1 MYPME
6 VFSGQKRPIV
16 ILFKLG
22 HSISYEKVSEIETA
36 QAEVAEQFQSISSV
50 LPIQPVLQST
60 KVTIFLKLP
69 YQEIKF
75 IITY

>member
-1 MYPME
+1 ME

-16 ILFKLG
+16 ILSKLG

-36 QAEVAEQFQSISSV
+36 QAEVAEQFQSNSSV

>member
-1 MYPME
+1 ME

-16 ILFKLG
+16 ILSKLG

-36 QAEVAEQFQSISSV
+36 QAEVAEQFQSNSSV

-60 KVTIFLKLP
+60 RVTIFLKLP

>member
-36 QAEVAEQFQSISSV
+36 QAEVAE
-50 LPIQPVLQST
+50 
-60 KVTIFLKLP
+60 
-69 YQEIKF
+69 
-75 IITY
+75 

>member
-1 MYPME
+1 ME

-36 QAEVAEQFQSISSV
+36 QAEEVAEQFQSNSSV

>member
-1 MYPME
+1 ME
-6 VFSGQKRPIV
+6 VVSGQKRPIV
-16 ILFKLG
+16 ILSKLG

-36 QAEVAEQFQSISSV
+36 QAEVAEQFQSNSSV

>member
-1 MYPME
+1 ME

-36 QAEVAEQFQSISSV
+36 QAEVAEQFQSNSSV

>member
-1 MYPME
+1 ME

-36 QAEVAEQFQSISSV
+36 QAEVAEQFQSNSSV

-69 YQEIKF
+69 HQEIKF

>member
-1 MYPME
+1 ME

-36 QAEVAEQFQSISSV
+36 QAEVAEQFQSNSSV

-75 IITY
+75 IIKY

>member
-1 MYPME
+1 ME

-16 ILFKLG
+16 ILSKLG
-22 HSISYEKVSEIETA
+22 HSISSEKVSEIETA
-36 QAEVAEQFQSISSV
+36 QAEVAEQFQSNSSV